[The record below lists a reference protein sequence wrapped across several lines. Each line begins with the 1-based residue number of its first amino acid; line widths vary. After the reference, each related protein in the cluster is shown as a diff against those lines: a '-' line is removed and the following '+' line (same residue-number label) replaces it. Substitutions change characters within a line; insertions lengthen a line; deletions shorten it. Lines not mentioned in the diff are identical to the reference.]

1 MDYLV
6 YRHKKTAP
14 WGGGG
19 GLYQRYL
26 NVVIGHIGDAVLFFH
41 FLDFL
46 LAFPPEDVIYY
57 LWRQSCGGRGLRPA
71 RSPYLGHAALRAA
84 RKLGYAIPL

>member
-26 NVVIGHIGDAVLFFH
+26 NVVIDPIGDAALLFNFLCASSCVFRLTLVL
-41 FLDFL
+41 
-46 LAFPPEDVIYY
+46 
-57 LWRQSCGGRGLRPA
+57 
-71 RSPYLGHAALRAA
+71 
-84 RKLGYAIPL
+84 